1 MTEDVI
7 LMRRNA
13 DKLAYLFI
21 AFALFLMLNTIA
33 VAANAPFVN
42 VLLYLSI
49 AFSLLASN
57 VPRVL
62 DIPLHYA
69 YPVRC
74 VEFFTF
80 GVAVVCFIV
89 LCLHHVWA

>member
-1 MTEDVI
+1 
-7 LMRRNA
+7 MRRNA

-21 AFALFLMLNTIA
+21 AFALFIIIRTIA
-33 VAANAPFVN
+33 TAGATPVVT

-49 AFSLLASN
+49 ATSLLASN

-62 DIPLHYA
+62 DIPLHYV

-74 VEFFTF
+74 IELFTF
-80 GVAVVCFIV
+80 GVALVCFIV
-89 LCLHHVWA
+89 MCLHHIWS